1 MIAGCLRLPSQ
12 ASHRAEQE
20 CAMSDL
26 QRSEF
31 PVVGMTCANCAGRV
45 ERALRAV
52 PGVGSAHVNLAVQ
65 RATVDFDP
73 ALTQPAALTTAV
85 QRAGYQVPR
94 ALPAE
99 RARVLAEAERAQ
111 AQQLRRDLLVA
122 ASCTLPLLVL
132 AMGHGAIPHPRWL
145 ELALATP
152 VLFGP
157 GRYFLRHAWAAAR
170 ARSADMNTLVSLGAG
185 AAYAYSV
192 VALLAPGWLAPRLH
206 GHPGEHP
213 LYFEAGAAIVT
224 FVLAGKLL
232 EARARRRLSAAV
244 RGLDALLPKH
254 ATRADGVQVAIAEL
268 AVGDRLLVRPGERI
282 PADGVIEEGHSA
294 LDESMLTGESLPRD
308 KGPGD
313 PVVGGTVNQAGA
325 LTMRVSTVGEDSA
338 LARIVEAVEQAQG
351 SRAPIA
357 ALADRVSAWFVPAVL
372 AIALVTFCVWAAF
385 DLALAFER
393 AIAVLVI
400 ACPCALGLAT
410 PAAVAVGT
418 ARGASFGVLIKG
430 GSALEAAASLD
441 TLLFDKTGTL
451 TAGKPVL
458 TKVVGDAALLRLV
471 AAVEQHSEHPIA
483 KAIVAGAA
491 KPLPVPQGFQAVA
504 GAGASAVVEGKR
516 VLVGTARYLR
526 AQGIDTAGLQAP
538 EGDTPSFVAIDG
550 VLRGLVAVADPVLPG
565 VKATLAALPHAK
577 VLVSG
582 DLEATAQKVARE
594 LAIPTVYAE
603 RTPTQ
608 KAELVQS
615 LRAEGKRVGMIGD
628 GINDAPAL
636 AAADVGIAVGHGTD
650 VAMASAD
657 IALLG
662 DGIANLP
669 RALALSRATMNTIRQ
684 NLFWAFL
691 YNLIGIPLAA
701 GVFHPFSLSPI
712 FASLA
717 MSLSSVSVLANS
729 LRLWRFRA

>member
-1 MIAGCLRLPSQ
+1 VTVMFAGVLRLPQ
-12 ASHRAEQE
+12 RKAEHD
-20 CAMSDL
+20 MSTHE
-26 QRSEF
+26 RSEF
-31 PVVGMTCANCAGRV
+31 PVLGMTCANCVGRV
-45 ERALRAV
+45 ERALSAV
-52 PGVGSAHVNLAVQ
+52 PGVGNARVNLATQ
-65 RATVDFDP
+65 RASVDFDP
-73 ALTQPAALTTAV
+73 QRTHPSALTAAV

-99 RARVLAEAERAQ
+99 RARVLAEAERKLEQ
-111 AQQLRRDLLVA
+111 ALRRDLIVA

-132 AMGHGAIPHPRWL
+132 AMSHGAIPHPRWL
-145 ELALATP
+145 QLALATP
-152 VLFGP
+152 VLLGP

-170 ARSADMNTLVSLGAG
+170 ARSADMNTLVSLGAL
-185 AAYAYSV
+185 AAYGYSL
-192 VALLAPGWLAPRLH
+192 VALLTH
-206 GHPGEHP
+206 GHE

-254 ATRADGVQVAIAEL
+254 ATRADGSQVEL
-268 AVGDRLLVRPGERI
+268 AALQVDDVLLVRPGERV
-282 PADGVIEEGHSA
+282 PADGVIEEGRSA

-308 KGPGD
+308 RGPGEQ
-313 PVVGGTVNQAGA
+313 VVGGTVNQSGA
-325 LTMRVSTVGEDSA
+325 LTVRVTSVGEQTT

-357 ALADRVSAWFVPAVL
+357 ALADRVSAWFVPTVL
-372 AIALVTFCVWAAF
+372 ALALLTFAGWAAF
-385 DLALAFER
+385 DLAVAFER

-418 ARGASFGVLIKG
+418 ARGASLGVLIKG

-458 TKVVGDAALLRLV
+458 TKVVGDVLRLA

-483 KAIVAGAA
+483 KAIVAAA
-491 KPLPVPQGFQAVA
+491 SKPLPVPSSFEAQA
-504 GAGASAVVEGKR
+504 GAGATAIVEGKR
-516 VLVGTARYLR
+516 VAIGSARYIGSEPSAE
-526 AQGIDTAGLQAP
+526 AQALARQGNMIAYV
-538 EGDTPSFVAIDG
+538 SIDG
-550 VLRGLVAVADPVLPG
+550 VPSGFLALADPVLPEAK
-565 VKATLAALPHAK
+565 VILAALPQHK
-577 VLVSG
+577 IMVSG
-582 DLEATAQKVARE
+582 DLEATATTVARE
-594 LAIPTVYAE
+594 LNIASVYAE

-608 KAELVQS
+608 KAELVQK
-615 LRAEGKRVGMIGD
+615 LRAEGKRVAMIGD

-662 DGIANLP
+662 QGIANLP
-669 RALALSRATMNTIRQ
+669 AALALARATMRTIRQ

-701 GVFHPFSLSPI
+701 GVFHPFALSPI

-729 LRLWRFRA
+729 LRLRRFHV

>member
-1 MIAGCLRLPSQ
+1 
-12 ASHRAEQE
+12 
-20 CAMSDL
+20 MSDL

-31 PVVGMTCANCAGRV
+31 PVVGMTCANCVGRV
-45 ERALRAV
+45 ERALKKV
-52 PGVGSAHVNLAVQ
+52 PGVGSAQVNLATQ

-73 ALTQPAALTTAV
+73 ALTQPAALASAV
-85 QRAGYQVPR
+85 ERAGYQVPR
-94 ALPAE
+94 AAPAE
-99 RARVLAEAERAQ
+99 RARVLAEAERKLAR
-111 AQQLRRDLLVA
+111 QLRRDLIIA

-132 AMGHGAIPHPRWL
+132 AMSHGLIPHPHWL
-145 ELALATP
+145 EWALATP

-157 GRYFLRHAWAAAR
+157 GRYFLSHAWVAAK
-170 ARSADMNTLVSLGAG
+170 ARSADMNTLVSLGAVS
-185 AAYAYSV
+185 AYAYSV
-192 VALLAPGWLAPRLH
+192 VAMFGH
-206 GHPGEHP
+206 GH

-232 EARARRRLSAAV
+232 EARAKRRLSAAV
-244 RGLDALLPKH
+244 RGLDALLPQH
-254 ATRADGVQVAIAEL
+254 ATRVDGSVVRVRELQVGE
-268 AVGDRLLVRPGERI
+268 RLLVRPGERV
-282 PADGVIEEGHSA
+282 PADALIETGRSA

-313 PVVGGTVNQAGA
+313 TITGGTLNQSGA
-325 LTMRVSTVGEDSA
+325 LTIRVSTVGEDSA

-357 ALADRVSAWFVPAVL
+357 ALADRVAAWFVPAVL
-372 AIALVTFCVWAAF
+372 GIAAITFAVWAVL
-385 DLALAFER
+385 DMSVAFER

-418 ARGASFGVLIKG
+418 ARGASLGVLIKG
-430 GSALEAAASLD
+430 GAALEAAASLD

-451 TAGKPVL
+451 TAGRPAV
-458 TKVVGDAALLRLV
+458 TRVVGDVLRLA

-483 KAIVAGAA
+483 KAIVAAA
-491 KPLPVPQGFQAVA
+491 PKDLPTPTDFESQP
-504 GAGASAVVEGKR
+504 GAGASATVEGKR
-516 VLVGTARYLR
+516 VAIGTARYLR
-526 AQGIDTAGLQAP
+526 IEPTP
-538 EGDTPSFVAIDG
+538 EARQLADEGNTVSFVAIDG
-550 VLRGLVAVADPVLPG
+550 VLSGLIALADRVLPEAA
-565 VKATLAALPHAK
+565 ATLQALPQAK

-582 DLEATAQKVARE
+582 DLEATARAVAE
-594 LAIPTVYAE
+594 ALSIPTVYAE
-603 RTPTQ
+603 RSPVQ
-608 KAELVQS
+608 KAELVQE
-615 LRAEGKRVGMIGD
+615 LRAQGKRVAMIGD

-650 VAMASAD
+650 VALASAD

-669 RALALSRATMNTIRQ
+669 RALALARATLRVIRQ

-701 GVFHPFSLSPI
+701 GVFHPFMLSPV

-717 MSLSSVSVLANS
+717 MSLSSVSVLSNS
-729 LRLWRFRA
+729 LRLRRFHG

>member
-1 MIAGCLRLPSQ
+1 
-12 ASHRAEQE
+12 
-20 CAMSDL
+20 MSNL

-31 PVVGMTCANCAGRV
+31 PVLGMTCANCVGRV
-45 ERALRAV
+45 ERALSAV
-52 PGVGSAHVNLAVQ
+52 PGVDSARVNLATQ
-65 RATVDFDP
+65 RARVEFDP
-73 ALTQPAALTTAV
+73 KRTQPAALTSAV

-99 RARVLAEAERAQ
+99 RARVLAEAERALEHK
-111 AQQLRRDLLVA
+111 LRRDLILA

-132 AMGHGAIPHPRWL
+132 AMSHGAIPHPRWL
-145 ELALATP
+145 QLALATP
-152 VLFGP
+152 VLLGP
-157 GRYFLRHAWAAAR
+157 GSYFLRHAWAALK
-170 ARSADMNTLVSLGAG
+170 ARSADMNTLVSLGAL
-185 AAYAYSV
+185 AAYGYSL
-192 VALLAPGWLAPRLH
+192 VALLTH
-206 GHPGEHP
+206 GHA

-244 RGLDALLPKH
+244 RGLDALLPTQ
-254 ATRADGVQVAIAEL
+254 ATRADGSSVPLSAL
-268 AVGDRLLVRPGERI
+268 KVGDTLLVRPGERV
-282 PADGVIEEGHSA
+282 PADAVIEAGRSA

-313 PVVGGTVNQAGA
+313 KVVGGTVNQSGA
-325 LTMRVSTVGEDSA
+325 LTVRVTTVGDDTT

-372 AIALVTFCVWAAF
+372 AISLLTFAGWAAF

-418 ARGASFGVLIKG
+418 ARGASLGVLIKG

-458 TKVVGDAALLRLV
+458 TKVHGDAELLRLV

-483 KAIVAGAA
+483 KAIVAAVPG
-491 KPLPVPQGFQAVA
+491 PLPTPSSFEAQA

-516 VLVGTARYLR
+516 VVVGTARFLR
-526 AQGIDTAGLQAP
+526 LGADAEATALAAQGNMIAYV
-538 EGDTPSFVAIDG
+538 SIDG
-550 VLRGLVAVADPVLPG
+550 ASRGWIAVADQVLPEAKG
-565 VKATLAALPHAK
+565 ILASLPHEK

-582 DLEATAQKVARE
+582 DLEATARNVASE
-594 LAIPTVYAE
+594 LNIPRVYAE
-603 RTPTQ
+603 RTPAQ
-608 KAELVQS
+608 KAELVQE
-615 LRAEGKRVGMIGD
+615 LRGQGKRVAMIGD

-662 DGIANLP
+662 QGIANLP
-669 RALALSRATMNTIRQ
+669 TALALARATMRTIRQ

-691 YNLIGIPLAA
+691 YNLVGIPLAA
-701 GVFHPFSLSPI
+701 GVFHPFALSPI

-729 LRLWRFRA
+729 LRLRRFHV